1 MIIIGIK
8 DLISIV
14 PDLINLFLSGFIF
27 MATYNWLNHKKME
40 ISLTTVWS
48 LFISILVK
56 SFCSVVHM
64 VIFTD
69 IAFSDASRI
78 LIYSVIGLLLAII
91 ITWIRNTKLLRIVL
105 YRVNNKSIND
115 DIFDDVIDYDRRTG
129 MFVYLKNSPIVY
141 IGRFL
146 YREENGSDSYIAL
159 VDYECLSTVDGE
171 TIFNPDKSNML
182 STVVINLRDIECI
195 QIDYERDSEVWKR
208 FCKDKE
214 NGIEEKETDE
224 K

>member
-1 MIIIGIK
+1 M
-8 DLISIV
+8 
-14 PDLINLFLSGFIF
+14 INLFLSGFIF
-27 MATYNWLNHKKME
+27 IVTYNWLNHKKME

-69 IAFSDASRI
+69 IVFSDASRI

-115 DIFDDVIDYDRRTG
+115 DIFDDVIDYNKRTG

-146 YREENGSDSYIAL
+146 YREENGVDSYIAL
-159 VDYECLSTVDGE
+159 TDYVCLSADDGE
-171 TIFNPDKSNML
+171 TIFDPDKSNML
-182 STVVINLRDIECI
+182 STVVINLRDIERI
-195 QIDYERDSEVWKR
+195 QLDYERDSEVWKR
-208 FCKDKE
+208 FCKNDK
-214 NGIEEKETDE
+214 
-224 K
+224 